1 MSAKTPIRTV
11 FDGSNNA
18 TGLAEFQSGEFVALT
33 HGGLGASLSIGS
45 AGQVLKVNSSASA
58 LEFGNVEA
66 VLNIDGMTDGTSITI
81 ADGDLLAISDGG
93 TEKRVTAS
101 QLKTYIGGYDGTI
114 GTLDIDGGTD
124 IGAALADADLFIV
137 DDGAGGTNRKMAA
150 SRIKTYV
157 ADITLTT
164 AAQTNITSLG
174 TLTSLSVDDITI
186 DGSTISDSGDF
197 TLDVGGTITLDSASE
212 FLFNF
217 GNAGNIAK
225 FSKNSTGVAGG
236 LQLTTISQDADF
248 VIKGNDGGS
257 FITALTLDMSAAG
270 AATFNDKIVLGAN
283 KAIEFGDAGESI
295 SGDGTDMTIT
305 GNIVKIDA
313 ASRIILDAA
322 ENRIDLLDNGTEFA
336 RFVNNGGQL
345 QIRTGSSSAVGVS
358 FDSSGGATFGQNL
371 AVTGDLTVN
380 GTTTT
385 VNSTTVT
392 IDDPI
397 FTLGGDSAPSSD
409 DNKDRG
415 IEFRYHTG
423 SAAKVGFFGYD
434 DSASAFTF
442 IADASN
448 SSEVFSGSAGDVVFG
463 NISIGDSNKVNIGAG
478 NDLQLYHDGSDSF
491 IDDAGTGDLKIRS
504 SFTRII
510 DKSNSH
516 VAATFASG
524 GVNLRHSNSVKFTT
538 TSAGATVTGALT
550 ADGGLK
556 ADNITIDG
564 TEIDLSSGDLTI
576 DVAGDIILDADGSEV
591 KFLDGGTQFG
601 HILKSGNNF
610 EVKST
615 ISDGDLTFHGN
626 DGGSAIEALKLDMSE
641 AGDATFNSNIFLGD
655 NKKANFGAGNDLQI
669 YHDGSQ
675 SIIEDA
681 GTGQLKIL
689 AENTLFFGSTTGSEK
704 YISAVKNGRVDLSY
718 DNVVKLE
725 TTSTGATVT
734 GALDVT
740 GAPSI
745 GNDEASFGFNA
756 PNAELKAKNSSG
768 SPAAN
773 FDIHTTNTS
782 GTTARVFRATH
793 DGILQLMSGDT
804 VVGKLS
810 NSSSDFVI
818 ESDVQDKDIIFKGD
832 DGGSGITALTLD
844 MSEAGAA
851 TFNSHVTLGN
861 SKELRM
867 GASGDDIVFD
877 GTNLLITA
885 TNGLILDG
893 DQQIMF
899 NDGGVNY
906 GAFVSSSTRFTIHSQ
921 TSNKDFAINV
931 NDGGSQLDALI
942 FDASEAGAATFN
954 STIKADGGKDVILG
968 KNQGTNFTN
977 SLLIGHATTGTLDSA
992 QNNLGV
998 GISALD
1004 AITSGDS
1011 NVALGTSA
1019 GSALTTGALNVFIG
1033 TSAGAGAT
1041 DPQGN
1046 IAIGAAALGSAD
1058 PGNNNIAIGE
1068 SAGKLITGVR
1078 NLVIGENAGD
1088 NITSGSGNVIIGSAV
1103 DADSATGNRQLKIA
1117 GNSGGA
1123 TTTWISGDDAG
1134 ALTFADKV
1142 VLAANK
1148 SIEFGDSGETISG
1161 DGTNLS
1167 IVSSNSL
1174 GIDTANGITLDSG
1187 SGGATLKAGGGTT
1200 YGTLTSNS
1208 GSLSINQTTSDKDI
1222 IFTGNDGGSTIE
1234 AMRID
1239 MSEGGKVGIGTNAPS
1254 RDLHVKKSTSGSPVR
1269 FEVNNTS
1276 DTGGSHGVISIY
1288 SGGTSGG
1295 DPYLHF
1301 KVNNGEQ
1308 YSIGIDNSS
1317 SDAFVLSN
1325 NFGVGSTNLLSI
1337 ATDGSASFTEKIIMG
1352 TNKEVQF
1359 VDTNESIKSDGS
1371 KLIIK
1376 SGGTTF
1382 NFPTADGDADQVLTT
1397 DGSGTLSFAAAG
1409 GAGSGFSEST
1419 ITTLPGQEGNF
1430 DLAKTNNA
1438 GSAETGLTAGGTDSF
1453 GVALGSVYTM
1463 MEPVGASTTNNT
1475 DLGSSESH
1483 VGA

>member
-1 MSAKTPIRTV
+1 MSAKTPLRVV

-18 TGLAEFQSGEFVALT
+18 TGLAEFQSGEFIALSA
-33 HGGLGASLSIGS
+33 GGLGASLSIGS
-45 AGQVLKVNSSASA
+45 AGQVLKVNSGASA

-66 VLNIDGMTDGTSITI
+66 VFNIDGMTDGTSITL
-81 ADGDLLAISDGG
+81 ADGDVFAISDGG
-93 TEKRVTAS
+93 TEKRITAS
-101 QLKTYIGGYDGTI
+101 QIKTYVSGTGGTAITALDLDGA
-114 GTLDIDGGTD
+114 TD

-174 TLTSLSVDDITI
+174 TLTSLTVDDITI
-186 DGSTISDSGDF
+186 DGSTISDSADF
-197 TLDVGGTITLDSASE
+197 TID
-212 FLFNF
+212 
-217 GNAGNIAK
+217 AGNDIILDGDQSIK
-225 FSKNSTGVAGG
+225 FMDGGSLYMSLSNSSGIRFTS
-236 LQLTTISQDADF
+236 QISDNDMLF
-248 VIKGNDGGS
+248 RGNDGGS
-257 FITALTLDMSAAG
+257 FITALTLDMSEAG
-270 AATFNDKIVLGAN
+270 AATFNDKIILGAN

-322 ENRIDLLDNGTEFA
+322 ENRIDLLDSGTEFA

-358 FDSSGGATFGQNL
+358 FDSSGGATFGQNV

-448 SSEVFSGSAGDVVFG
+448 SSEVFSGSAGNVVFG

-510 DKSNSH
+510 DISNSH
-516 VAATFASG
+516 VAATFASS
-524 GVNLRHSNSVKFTT
+524 GVNLRHANSVKFT
-538 TSAGATVTGALT
+538 
-550 ADGGLK
+550 
-556 ADNITIDG
+556 
-564 TEIDLSSGDLTI
+564 
-576 DVAGDIILDADGSEV
+576 
-591 KFLDGGTQFG
+591 
-601 HILKSGNNF
+601 
-610 EVKST
+610 
-615 ISDGDLTFHGN
+615 
-626 DGGSAIEALKLDMSE
+626 
-641 AGDATFNSNIFLGD
+641 
-655 NKKANFGAGNDLQI
+655 
-669 YHDGSQ
+669 
-675 SIIEDA
+675 
-681 GTGQLKIL
+681 
-689 AENTLFFGSTTGSEK
+689 
-704 YISAVKNGRVDLSY
+704 
-718 DNVVKLE
+718 

-773 FDIHTTNTS
+773 FDIHTTNSS
-782 GTTARVFRATH
+782 GTTARVLRATH

-832 DGGSGITALTLD
+832 DGGSTITALTLD
-844 MSEAGAA
+844 MSAAGNATFNNNIMIAQDAGATTGKILLGAA
-851 TFNSHVTLGN
+851 TDGETGDLEVYHDGQHSHIRDRATGDLRLRSTSIKLLSDSSTYLTATLSGSVDLYHNN
-861 SKELRM
+861 SKKFE
-867 GASGDDIVFD
+867 
-877 GTNLLITA
+877 T
-885 TNGLILDG
+885 
-893 DQQIMF
+893 
-899 NDGGVNY
+899 
-906 GAFVSSSTRFTIHSQ
+906 
-921 TSNKDFAINV
+921 
-931 NDGGSQLDALI
+931 
-942 FDASEAGAATFN
+942 
-954 STIKADGGKDVILG
+954 
-968 KNQGTNFTN
+968 
-977 SLLIGHATTGTLDSA
+977 
-992 QNNLGV
+992 
-998 GISALD
+998 
-1004 AITSGDS
+1004 
-1011 NVALGTSA
+1011 
-1019 GSALTTGALNVFIG
+1019 
-1033 TSAGAGAT
+1033 TSAGAT
-1041 DPQGN
+1041 V
-1046 IAIGAAALGSAD
+1046 
-1058 PGNNNIAIGE
+1058 
-1068 SAGKLITGVR
+1068 TGVLTADGVTLGA
-1078 NLVIGENAGD
+1078 NESLVLGD
-1088 NITSGSGNVIIGSAV
+1088 A
-1103 DADSATGNRQLKIA
+1103 
-1117 GNSGGA
+1117 
-1123 TTTWISGDDAG
+1123 
-1134 ALTFADKV
+1134 
-1142 VLAANK
+1142 
-1148 SIEFGDSGETISG
+1148 GETITG
-1161 DGTNLS
+1161 DGTNLN

-1187 SGGATLKAGGGTT
+1187 SGGTTLKAGGSTT

-1234 AMRID
+1234 VMRMD

-1276 DTGGSHGVISIY
+1276 DTAGSHGVISIY

-1301 KVNNGEQ
+1301 KVDGGEQ
-1308 YSIGIDNSS
+1308 YSLGIDNSS

-1325 NFGVGSTNLLSI
+1325 NYGVGSTNLLSI
-1337 ATDGSASFTEKIIMG
+1337 ATDGSASFTEKIIMAS
-1352 TNKEVQF
+1352 NKEVQF

-1382 NFPTADGDADQVLTT
+1382 NFPTADGSDGQALVT
-1397 DGSGTLSFAAAG
+1397 DGSGTFSFADAG
-1409 GAGSGFSEST
+1409 SSGFSSST
-1419 ITTLPGQEGNF
+1419 ITTTPGAVDF
-1430 DLAKTNNA
+1430 DLSKTNNA
-1438 GSAETGLTAGGTDSF
+1438 GSAETPFDTTATDAF
-1453 GVALGSVYTM
+1453 GSAVGSVFDC
-1463 MEPVGASTTNNT
+1463 MEPIGSSTANNV